1 MSSVKTLEIGTVY
14 GRLTVIGNTVVNRYS
29 AAICRCECGN
39 IKTIRR
45 YSITHGNKGKK
56 TRSCGCLAR
65 DIAMVNLKVNRGS
78 SFISDEARISSRKA
92 WLKEYMARYSS
103 DPEQRKK
110 RAIQRRAWLD
120 AMPKERRD
128 AYNAKKRENAA
139 RPERKEKARKADAE
153 YYSKP
158 ENIQRRKDRSKEF
171 YKNAKEQL
179 SDAYVLSCFL
189 QESKLKKEDVPKE
202 VIEAARMV
210 MKVRRFV
217 RKKDLS

>member
-1 MSSVKTLEIGTVY
+1 
-14 GRLTVIGNTVVNRYS
+14 
-29 AAICRCECGN
+29 
-39 IKTIRR
+39 
-45 YSITHGNKGKK
+45 
-56 TRSCGCLAR
+56 
-65 DIAMVNLKVNRGS
+65 
-78 SFISDEARISSRKA
+78 
-92 WLKEYMARYSS
+92 
-103 DPEQRKK
+103 
-110 RAIQRRAWLD
+110 
-120 AMPKERRD
+120 MPKERRD

-139 RPERKEKARKADAE
+139 RPERKEKARKADAD

-217 RKKDLS
+217 KKKDLS